1 MVATAYG
8 VVSASGILALLLYW
22 MLEISYYDAIF
33 EIGILV
39 FLAIVIAD
47 TVINMAG
54 NVRYL
59 MEQQTY
65 ER

>member
-22 MLEISYYDAIF
+22 MLEISYYDVIF

-39 FLAIVIAD
+39 FLVIVIAD

-59 MEQQTY
+59 MEQQT
-65 ER
+65 